1 MNSDTRIDE
10 SEDTVFTDKQMDNAL
25 IAFLCGLCIALA
37 MLFSAFAR
45 GCNSE
50 PMAAYSMCEE
60 CGAIITDADH
70 GRCQGSEVAYGK

>member
-1 MNSDTRIDE
+1 MNE
-10 SEDTVFTDKQMDNAL
+10 EEDYTTDKQMDNAL

-50 PMAAYSMCEE
+50 PVAAYSMCEQ
-60 CGAIITDADH
+60 CGQVIEDADH
-70 GRCQGSEVAYGK
+70 GRCQNTEVAYGE